1 MADKTHGKKAGDTES
16 LTAKVG
22 FAYSLVMLFV
32 FPLFLS
38 KDYTSVTK
46 GKYGFFLVSTIALA
60 VLLILS
66 YVVTIGEAKRR
77 TEKPDFSISKIL
89 LFAYGAVNII
99 SVIFSDFKNVENSSG
114 KSALLFGMGRYN
126 GLITLVL
133 LLAVCIIVSYIG
145 GFKKWLPAASS
156 AAMLI
161 ISIIGII
168 QLSGINF
175 AGLYPKSQHKGYYHE
190 FVATIGNIDFLAS
203 LFCIMI
209 PLAVAAAV
217 FLEFHTAVR
226 TAMLFSA
233 GAGLYLL
240 LATDVSSGVVGMAAF
255 MLVFIPVMLLK
266 KEWASK
272 GLCAVGFLGLG
283 VFFKLS
289 VSYRYVEAEQKTYT
303 EFSVSALCIAVLAAA
318 ILLIAAGFL
327 TDGKIGKYNGK
338 IIAVSAVLL
347 EIGVIAAAVIYLA
360 FFYNVEAGSGLM
372 AEIAAFLQG
381 KLTLHS
387 GSRRVAIWKYSFEM
401 GMEHPLLGHGTGVF
415 KQAFSISKGA
425 DYAQVSNRALDM
437 AHNDYLQI
445 FCESGLIGLAAYLG
459 YLATT
464 FFRAVKAAVKNTNVL
479 VLMIAAMCY
488 LVQIFFSFNIV
499 IVVPVFWVIM
509 GLLENE
515 TVKSKKAK

>member
-1 MADKTHGKKAGDTES
+1 
-16 LTAKVG
+16 
-22 FAYSLVMLFV
+22 
-32 FPLFLS
+32 
-38 KDYTSVTK
+38 
-46 GKYGFFLVSTIALA
+46 
-60 VLLILS
+60 
-66 YVVTIGEAKRR
+66 
-77 TEKPDFSISKIL
+77 
-89 LFAYGAVNII
+89 
-99 SVIFSDFKNVENSSG
+99 
-114 KSALLFGMGRYN
+114 
-126 GLITLVL
+126 
-133 LLAVCIIVSYIG
+133 
-145 GFKKWLPAASS
+145 
-156 AAMLI
+156 
-161 ISIIGII
+161 
-168 QLSGINF
+168 
-175 AGLYPKSQHKGYYHE
+175 
-190 FVATIGNIDFLAS
+190 
-203 LFCIMI
+203 
-209 PLAVAAAV
+209 
-217 FLEFHTAVR
+217 
-226 TAMLFSA
+226 
-233 GAGLYLL
+233 
-240 LATDVSSGVVGMAAF
+240 AF

-266 KEWASK
+266 KEWASR
-272 GLCAVGFLGLG
+272 GLRAVGFLGLG

-401 GMEHPLLGHGTGVF
+401 GMERPLLGHGTGVF

-425 DYAQVSNRALDM
+425 DYAKVSSRALDM

-499 IVVPVFWVIM
+499 IVVPVFWVVM

-515 TVKSKKAK
+515 TVKSKKSEQQK